1 MLAEPITF
9 PSATNISKLS
19 ASPTT
24 KIPEATDWI
33 LQDFYNTV
41 TLSKESPSLL
51 TDALIIAVK
60 TTAWDD
66 VSLPDLEEESGEEE
80 EEADDDEEQAEER
93 AQEEVLNEIIAQIK
107 PNTTSC
113 TTNMPFQPNSVKK
126 KESSLSPSSLKSG
139 LMSMFYKPKTIA
151 KSTKFFKRLFK
162 R

>member
-1 MLAEPITF
+1 MFAEPITF

-80 EEADDDEEQAEER
+80 DANDDEKQAEER
-93 AQEEVLNEIIAQIK
+93 AQEEVLNETIDQIK

-113 TTNMPFQPNSVKK
+113 TTNIPSRPNSVKK
-126 KESSLSPSSLKSG
+126 KEFSLSPSSLKSG